1 MTHVLVAT
9 GLFEY
14 LARVALRLVRSDVR
28 SALYPRRSGQSGRS
42 TTGEISA

>member
-14 LARVALRLVRSDVR
+14 LARVALRLMGGDI
-28 SALYPRRSGQSGRS
+28 AIAMGRRHQRL
-42 TTGEISA
+42 I